1 MTTEDKQW
9 EEVDEIDLG
18 AILAAL
24 WKRKILIVF
33 GTLVVTLLAAAAS
46 YIIPKTYR
54 SEAFYQLGDGD
65 GVTIPLFSSD
75 QDRRYLFSSDQDRRH
90 QVKDKSRY
98 DGIGLSIPLYKRSAS
113 QFSNPTRFLDYASR
127 NTSFTD
133 QEKQAMSKKFTEAK
147 DIQKWISPLYA
158 FSKEDSRQLAQVGK
172 DQNNSVLGLNL
183 AFEANTP
190 DQAAK
195 MVSFLGEYVRDCLMY
210 VTLFNYISDNAIV
223 ARTSLQENEN
233 DLSAIRF
240 ELEQEQKKMADIQAV
255 LRKYPNAANIENR
268 QLVSIQ
274 EGGAHFLSPLTQLVG
289 IESKVADLRREV
301 DRLERDREKLLL
313 LVEFFDLVNV
323 SLNQEGKQGEPLFQR
338 LKAAETELFAKK
350 DLSRDTVRE
359 VFNNLNIDRQNFD
372 RTFYTSYRF
381 VSGPTVPTQHI
392 KPRKSV
398 IVLGAFFVSAFFF
411 LFLAL
416 FLNWWQDNKK
426 ILVEKVPN

>member
-1 MTTEDKQW
+1 MTTENKQW

-18 AILAAL
+18 AILAGL
-24 WKRKILIVF
+24 WKRKILIIF

-54 SEAFYQLGDGD
+54 SEALYQIGGGD
-65 GVTIPLFSSD
+65 GVP
-75 QDRRYLFSSDQDRRH
+75 
-90 QVKDKSRY
+90 
-98 DGIGLSIPLYKRSAS
+98 IPLYKKSAS
-113 QFSNPTRFLDYASR
+113 QFSSPDRLQDYASR
-127 NTSFTD
+127 HGSFTD
-133 QEKQAMSKKFTEAK
+133 PEKQEISKKFTEAR

-158 FSKEDSRQLAQVGK
+158 FTKDDLRQLAQVGR
-172 DQNNSVLGLNL
+172 DQHNSVLGLNL
-183 AFEANTP
+183 AFEAKTP
-190 DQAAK
+190 EQAAR
-195 MVSFLGEYVRDCLMY
+195 MVSFFGEYVRDCLMY
-210 VTLFNYISDNAIV
+210 VTLFDYISGNAV
-223 ARTSLQENEN
+223 NARTSLQENEN
-233 DLSAIRF
+233 ELSATRF
-240 ELEQEQKKMADIQAV
+240 ALEQQQKKMVDIQAI
-255 LRKYPNAANIENR
+255 LRKYPDAANIENR

-274 EGGAHFLSPLTQLVG
+274 EGGSRFLSPVTQLVG
-289 IESKVADLRREV
+289 IESTVADLKRKT
-301 DRLERDREKLLL
+301 DHLERDREKLTLR
-313 LVEFFDLVNV
+313 VEFFDFVKAALD
-323 SLNQEGKQGEPLFQR
+323 QEVKQGEPLFQR

-381 VSGPTVPTQHI
+381 VSGPTVPTHHI

-426 ILVEKVPN
+426 ILVDGKK